1 MLRCVAVTAGR
12 LARCHGKWSGWEGG
26 GGDQNAC
33 MRSVSRV
40 SLFRAKI
47 TRWARPAS
55 SLAPCHR
62 LPLFAPTIH
71 VARPLCL
78 FDCLLL
84 CLLLCLFVFLFDFY
98 QQTEILKR
106 NLFRQNILF
115 LLVRGVQEILRNWAY
130 RLTLNLIC
138 EAVPGVLQAWKVIF
152 LLHRILAIS

>member
-12 LARCHGKWSGWEGG
+12 LEASGVVGRLG

-84 CLLLCLFVFLFDFY
+84 CLFVWLSGCLY

-106 NLFRQNILF
+106 RQNILF
-115 LLVRGVQEILRNWAY
+115 LLVRGAQVILRNWAY
-130 RLTLNLIC
+130 RLTLSLIS
-138 EAVPGVLQAWKVIF
+138 EAVPGVLQAWKVNF
-152 LLHRILAIS
+152 LLHRILVIS